1 MIFLGL
7 AEGSIELVPNG
18 TLFFHMAII
27 LAMVALLNATLFKP
41 INKVLAERERRTRGR
56 SDEAHDTLR
65 RVDAG
70 LQRYE
75 QSLREARSKGYR
87 LMEQVRGEAMNV
99 RQEKLN
105 ATRAEIES
113 LLAEEKETIR
123 AQTETARAELE
134 GEARRLAHE
143 ISSRILSRPL
153 GDQPVAGA
161 RL

>member
-41 INKVLAERERRTRGR
+41 INTILAGRERRTRGR
-56 SDEAHDTLR
+56 SDEAHKTLR

-70 LQRYE
+70 ITRYE
-75 QSLREARSKGYR
+75 QSLREARAEGYR
-87 LMEQVRGEAMNV
+87 LMEQVRGEAMSA

-105 ATRAEIES
+105 ATRAEIER
-113 LLAEEKETIR
+113 LLVEEKAAIS

-134 GEARRLAHE
+134 SDARRMARE

-153 GDQPVAGA
+153 SDQPATGA